1 MIINS
6 KLLWDALLIATAFI
20 YVLSFMQEKKTSL
33 TLKDIYSNRTYRE
46 NDFSSLR
53 WMKDNNC
60 YSTLEASTKWGAQ
73 DIVKHFAPSGERTV

>member
-46 NDFSSLR
+46 NGLAR
-53 WMKDNNC
+53 
-60 YSTLEASTKWGAQ
+60 
-73 DIVKHFAPSGERTV
+73 